1 MNVWQDIRQMAL
13 HGAFNEIAP
22 AIREQYHA
30 AWPNRRGLTGIIP
43 FNERGTPL
51 IKEDAFVA
59 GMEADLAHSRQGRRL
74 PEISSRIREE
84 TLTAARQEAGC
95 LYQDI
100 TRQNAAAPKRGG
112 YLSSTRPLPALMDMI
127 DHNTG
132 RLEAVSI
139 QVREPLALERG
150 PFAQAAA
157 LNPRQAFTQL
167 VDLVTTLGHEMMG
180 HGVSRLEDRPGST
193 YHTPLVRNIE
203 EVRANIFGTYVAG
216 LVFGPDMVW
225 QMKRHTINPGSDHR
239 YFAPTVYR
247 AAAHDMHDMFSR
259 SPEAPDHPAQKGLR
273 WLYDRASHFA
283 ERQHLDPD
291 TSKREAD
298 RIWTLARFET
308 RHGTNGQKRLD
319 RLDEARGRAVKNYGT
334 FYPAVYLNDRWRSAD
349 LNPEYVTR
357 LCANNPLKCG

>member
-30 AWPNRRGLTGIIP
+30 AWPKRRGLTGIIP
-43 FNERGTPL
+43 FNERGAPL
-51 IKEDAFVA
+51 IKEEAFVA
-59 GMEADLAHSRQGRRL
+59 GMEAGLVHSRHGGCL
-74 PEISSRIREE
+74 AEMAACVRED
-84 TLTAARQEAGC
+84 TLTTARQEAGD
-95 LYQDI
+95 LYQSI
-100 TRQNAAAPKRGG
+100 VRQNAASPKRGG
-112 YLSSTRPLPALMDMI
+112 YLSSTRPLPGLMDMI
-127 DHNTG
+127 DENTG

-150 PFAQAAA
+150 PFAQAVAH
-157 LNPRQAFTQL
+157 NPRQAFTQL

-180 HGVSRLEDRPGST
+180 HGVSRLEERPGSA
-193 YHTPLVRNIE
+193 YNTPLTRNIE

-225 QMKRHTINPGSDHR
+225 QMKRHSINPGSDHR

-247 AAAHDMHDMFSR
+247 AAARDMHDMFNR
-259 SPEAPDHPAQKGLR
+259 SPEDGDHPAQRGLP
-273 WLYDRASHFA
+273 WLYEQASSFA

-291 TSKREAD
+291 TRKREAD

-308 RHGTNGQKRLD
+308 RHGTNGQSRLD
-319 RLDEARGRAVKNYGT
+319 RLDEARGHAVKNYGT

-349 LNPEYVTR
+349 LNPEYVRR